1 MKCQTQDALCCW
13 VFKLLKV
20 VKGGNLPKDLAAW
33 SKRRN
38 QIGWAVLPKRW
49 CRSYTRHHPCHKM
62 SQGRRS
68 PYYWHLRTVPSLIA
82 VIAQATQYRFYR
94 LKAFSS
100 CSTITPFWFK
110 DTGAI
115 GAKTPC
121 LPWHQP
127 LAAARHQTAVALS
140 QEVALEWYTATWYK
154 YCHIRIHKMI

>member
-1 MKCQTQDALCCW
+1 MKCHWTLDALCCW

-20 VKGGNLPKDLAAW
+20 VKGGKLPKDLAAW

-38 QIGWAVLPKRW
+38 QIGRAVLPKRW

-94 LKAFSS
+94 LKSFSS
-100 CSTITPFWFK
+100 IPSLHFDSRTLVPLVQRHLACHGTSRWLQPGIKQQLLWARK
-110 DTGAI
+110 WHWNGILQHDTNLV
-115 GAKTPC
+115 T
-121 LPWHQP
+121 
-127 LAAARHQTAVALS
+127 
-140 QEVALEWYTATWYK
+140 
-154 YCHIRIHKMI
+154 

>member
-1 MKCQTQDALCCW
+1 MKCHWTQDALCCW

-20 VKGGNLPKDLAAW
+20 VKGGKLPKDLAAW

-38 QIGWAVLPKRW
+38 QIGRAVLPKRW

-94 LKAFSS
+94 LKSFSSIPSLHFDSRTLVPLVQIDTLPAMAPAVGCSQASNSS
-100 CSTITPFWFK
+100 CSEP
-110 DTGAI
+110 GSGI
-115 GAKTPC
+115 GMVYC
-121 LPWHQP
+121 NMIQI
-127 LAAARHQTAVALS
+127 LS
-140 QEVALEWYTATWYK
+140 
-154 YCHIRIHKMI
+154 HKMI

>member
-1 MKCQTQDALCCW
+1 MKCHWTQDALCCW

-20 VKGGNLPKDLAAW
+20 VKGGKLPNDLAAW

-38 QIGWAVLPKRW
+38 QIGRAVLPKRW
-49 CRSYTRHHPCHKM
+49 RRSYTRHHPCHKM

-82 VIAQATQYRFYR
+82 VIAQATQYIYIDF
-94 LKAFSS
+94 
-100 CSTITPFWFK
+100 TGWNPFPQYHHSILIQGHWCHWCK
-110 DTGAI
+110 DTAS
-115 GAKTPC
+115 

-154 YCHIRIHKMI
+154 THIKWYN